1 MNKMELLEKINS
13 SAYLCR
19 DAWDHLYHGKTF
31 VAYNNGC
38 NFFKTRRGAEGY
50 IKRQR
55 QVVYYDEYSMEMV
68 TCGAGA
74 EIFEIKENEL
84 VDYKTNKKI
93 WYSEMYDAWYHY
105 YGRSC
110 AFDVIS
116 QSIEQYQP
124 TTEIVE
130 YMETLKAEIIASNW
144 VMPAYEEEQPE
155 PAPTAETVETMAK
168 NETVDETKAVE
179 AEGVTVEVV
188 YNEEKNGIEL
198 HFSNKP
204 APEILAKIKAI
215 GFRWSRRGFW
225 YAKQNAETLEYA
237 EKLTGSNNAEK
248 SEPVTVCENQEDKS
262 KKSVSPAE
270 SEKSHDLTILDDI
283 QTYTIA
289 ENISRLENNNSFARY
304 EDIDHTK
311 ELQKTLTPFNEKMKN
326 LINQLP
332 YEKQHYYIRKT
343 QALKKQYTNDY
354 SAYLK
359 HKGENPSWIV
369 TGRSGINE
377 RKYNRAM
384 NRWDQLLNKLVDSGK
399 ELDNLISKAKK
410 EVADY
415 KKSIRIAEINQQLA
429 NGKTATIKRE
439 KKLIN
444 VSGFHTGIFTDAN
457 FNTTAYN
464 VNDQFYIIELWGAW
478 RYYDKNGFEIK
489 TDFKFKT
496 LTDAKKYAGIYAEKL
511 AS

>member
-74 EIFEIKENEL
+74 EIFEIQQNEL

-110 AFDVIS
+110 AFDVIA
-116 QSIEQYQP
+116 QSIKQYQP
-124 TTEIVE
+124 TNEIIE
-130 YMETLKAEIIASNW
+130 YIESLKAEILANQW
-144 VMPAYEEEQPE
+144 TMPAYEEEQPE
-155 PAPTAETVETMAK
+155 PAPTAETVETTAK
-168 NETVDETKAVE
+168 NEV
-179 AEGVTVEVV
+179 
-188 YNEEKNGIEL
+188 
-198 HFSNKP
+198 
-204 APEILAKIKAI
+204 
-215 GFRWSRRGFW
+215 
-225 YAKQNAETLEYA
+225 
-237 EKLTGSNNAEK
+237 
-248 SEPVTVCENQEDKS
+248 
-262 KKSVSPAE
+262 
-270 SEKSHDLTILDDI
+270 SEKTHDLTILDDV

-289 ENISRLENNNSFARY
+289 ENISRLENNNSFGRFN
-304 EDIDHTK
+304 DIDHTK
-311 ELQKTLTPFNEKMKN
+311 ELQNTLTPFNEKMIN

-343 QALKKQYTNDY
+343 QSLKKQYTNDY

-377 RKYNRAM
+377 RRYNRAM

-399 ELDNLISKAKK
+399 ELDNLINKAKK

-429 NGKTATIKRE
+429 SGKTATIKRE

-444 VSGFHTGIFTDAN
+444 VSGFHTGIFTDAS

-464 VNDQFYIIELWGAW
+464 VNDQFYIIQLWGAW
-478 RYYDKNGFEIK
+478 RYYDKNGFEIE

>member
-19 DAWDHLYHGKTF
+19 DAWAHVYHEKVF

-55 QVVYYDEYSMEMV
+55 LISYYDEYSMEMR
-68 TCGAGA
+68 TCGDGA
-74 EIFEIKENEL
+74 EVFEIKQNEL
-84 VDYKTNKKI
+84 VDYKTNKKL
-93 WYSEMYDAWYHY
+93 WYQEVYDAWRYHY
-105 YGRSC
+105 GESW
-110 AFDVIS
+110 AFDIVAQNIK
-116 QSIEQYQP
+116 QCQP
-124 TTEIVE
+124 TAEIIK
-130 YMETLKAEIIASNW
+130 YIETLKAEILAHNW
-144 VMPAYEEEQPE
+144 GMPAYEEEQPE
-155 PAPTAETVETMAK
+155 PATAVETMAK
-168 NETVDETKAVE
+168 NEASEKTEAVDMD
-179 AEGVTVEVV
+179 GVTVEVI
-188 YNEEKNGIEL
+188 YNAEKQGIEL
-198 HFSNKP
+198 HFSDKP
-204 APEILAKIKAI
+204 AQDVLEQIKAI

-225 YAKQNAETLEYA
+225 YAKQNAETMEYA
-237 EKLTGSNNAEK
+237 EKLTGSSNAEK
-248 SEPVTVCENQEDKS
+248 LEPVTVCENQDDKC

-270 SEKSHDLTILDDI
+270 SEKTHDLTILNDVE
-283 QTYTIA
+283 TYTIA
-289 ENISRLENNNSFARY
+289 ENISRLENNNSFGCFN
-304 EDIDHTK
+304 DIDHTK
-311 ELQKTLTPFNEKMKN
+311 ELQNTLTPFNEEMIK

-332 YEKQHYYIRKT
+332 YEKQGYYIRKT
-343 QALKKQYTNDY
+343 QSLKKQYTNDY

-369 TGRSGINE
+369 TGRSGINK
-377 RKYNRAM
+377 RKYDKAM
-384 NRWDQLLNKLVDSGK
+384 NRWDRLLNKLSDSGK
-399 ELDNLISKAKK
+399 ELTNLINKAKK

-429 NGKTATIKRE
+429 SGKTAMIKRE

-444 VSGFHTGIFTDAN
+444 LSGFHTGIFTDAS

-478 RYYDKNGFEIK
+478 RYYDKNGFEIE